1 MRSEVDRKI
10 WGSMVVSFLIHF
22 FLILAFNRIPFSLEK
37 GEKNKRDVMINIEII
52 GDEHRAGH
60 TNVRKK
66 GMNMRILQVR
76 EGLKKEA
83 IGNSV
88 REGIIESGE
97 KHGPLKVESGNG
109 REFEIYS
116 FDNGY
121 GEDFLTQSGDNGDTE
136 YDGGS
141 IEGSGSPSNEKY
153 LLEEIRRRILSAI
166 IYPES
171 SRKMGHE
178 GRVRLSFHIDNNGRV
193 TGYKIIS
200 SSGWNEL
207 DRSVISAL
215 LSVKEYPPY
224 DGWIILPVEFRL
236 R

>member
-1 MRSEVDRKI
+1 MRSKVDMKI
-10 WGSMVVSFLIHF
+10 WRFMAASFLIHF
-22 FLILAFNRIPFSLEK
+22 FLILAFNRIPFSPEK
-37 GEKNKRDVMINIEII
+37 GEKNNKDVMINIEII
-52 GDEHRAGH
+52 GDDHRVRYA
-60 TNVRKK
+60 NVRKK
-66 GMNMRILQVR
+66 GMNMRILQAKD
-76 EGLKKEA
+76 GLKKET

-88 REGIIESGE
+88 SEGIIESGE
-97 KHGPLKVESGNG
+97 NHSPLEVESGNG
-109 REFEIYS
+109 RVFEIYA

-136 YDGGS
+136 YVGES
-141 IEGSGSPSNEKY
+141 IEGSGSPSNERY
-153 LLEEIRRRILSAI
+153 LLEEIRRRILNAI
-166 IYPES
+166 VYPES

-200 SSGWNEL
+200 SSGWDEL